1 MLECLVLGDS
11 IAQGVSTY
19 LPECQK
25 QILKGYYACKIKTSN
40 TNTVKD

>member
-25 QILKGYYACKIKTSN
+25 QVKVEHLNYLKQ
-40 TNTVKD
+40 